1 MPKIDITIPPK
12 KYDLFRDLP
21 QFFSARKLLRA
32 MSIGLAELDVQ
43 GRWTW
48 GDVQRCTVMLHG
60 FRLCRALPR
69 FIDVTGCKCP
79 KRGRCKLLIV
89 VDDLDSGS
97 CHPGGAC
104 YHLLLP
110 GKGTFLP
117 VETVAVKIQWGAP
130 CRKALRKSVELFIH
144 FFGRLVIFS
153 GTCSHTVNCCISL
166 NDPLT
171 SIPDPLTGRG
181 CWTPVSAPSIGRAG
195 RQKVPDWLWLKRR
208 KGLHWNREILRGNWD
223 IQYWSLIYNLN

>member
-1 MPKIDITIPPK
+1 MYNKYIYICIYYRLIIQYILYIDMHTDKEYIKMPKIDITIPPKNPPPPKK

-48 GDVQRCTVMLHG
+48 GDVQRCAVMLHG
-60 FRLCRALPR
+60 FRLRCALSR
-69 FIDVTGCKCP
+69 FKDVTGCKCP

-97 CHPGGAC
+97 CHSGGAC

-110 GKGTFLP
+110 GEGTFLP
-117 VETVAVKIQWGAP
+117 VQTVAVKIQWGAP
-130 CRKALRKSVELFIH
+130 CRKPPRKSVELFI
-144 FFGRLVIFS
+144 
-153 GTCSHTVNCCISL
+153 SL
-166 NDPLT
+166 E
-171 SIPDPLTGRG
+171 
-181 CWTPVSAPSIGRAG
+181 
-195 RQKVPDWLWLKRR
+195 
-208 KGLHWNREILRGNWD
+208 GL
-223 IQYWSLIYNLN
+223 